1 MQEMNER
8 LYMEQLK
15 VQQLIEE
22 KQRLEEKAQKEREEL
37 EK

>member
-1 MQEMNER
+1 
-8 LYMEQLK
+8 MEQLK